1 MKKLSLLAV
10 MIALALLLSGCTL
23 KTVDPVADANQT
35 ILSVNGE
42 TVSKQTVANAVAYTQ
57 QMYSQYNSFY
67 SQLGMQGQYPT
78 DAATIL
84 EMVLDDQKDVLVA
97 RQQAVKLGLDQFTE
111 EELAELQAKAEE
123 TYKSNLETI
132 KSGVLVTDKLG
143 DELEAEAKA
152 YADAHGAS
160 LEDCLKD
167 AKNQR
172 LLEKIESYVKDPVT
186 VTDEDVQKALDER
199 VESEKASYEADKT
212 VFGSNLNNGADCYY
226 APEGYRFVKRILLKF
241 AEEDANA
248 ITAADTAVK
257 DAEANYTSAQ
267 ESESVAQSALD
278 SAAEGADTAALQT
291 ALDEAKALTASALDE
306 LNAAKAIFE
315 DANKVAAANIKA
327 KADEVYALA
336 SAEGA
341 DFDALMAEYGEDDG
355 MKKDPAMTNGYAVCE
370 GFNFVEPFLNTALS
384 MEKEGDV
391 SEPVLS
397 SFGYHIIKFAGTI
410 QEGVRMTLDEA
421 RAKLESTL
429 LSQKQQDAYTEALE
443 KWVSEADVQTFAKK
457 MGY

>member
-291 ALDEAKALTASALDE
+291 ALDEAKALAASALDE

-327 KADEVYALA
+327 KADEVYAQA

-341 DFDALMAEYGEDDG
+341 DFDALVAEYEDGD
-355 MKKDPAMTNGYAVCE
+355 MKDSVKTNGYAVCE
-370 GFNFVEPFLNTALS
+370 GSSFDEAFLNTALS

-391 SEPVLS
+391 SEPVLGGN
-397 SFGYHIIKFAGTI
+397 GYYIVKFAGAI